1 MVWGL
6 PLVPWTFRQ
15 TLDQVEQLI
24 RQRRPTY
31 FITANLAYAMLTAQD
46 ARLTAVNQGAAFILA
61 DGMPLVWASR
71 LRQTAVPE
79 RVTGADLVPALCE
92 AAATQGQAVFL
103 LGGAPGVG
111 DEAARRLGERYP
123 GIRVVGVES
132 PPFREPTPEEHAQLL
147 ARIREAR
154 PDLLFVAFGQPKG
167 ELWLAANSADLG
179 VPVCAQI
186 GASLDFLAGRVSRAP
201 RWVQRVGLEWAYRIS
216 REPTRLIPRY
226 ARNLLFGVRMFVA
239 DFLTPRHRR
248 G

>member
-92 AAATQGQAVFL
+92 VAAAQGQAVFL

-111 DEAARRLGERYP
+111 DEVARRLGERYP

-167 ELWLAANSADLG
+167 ELWLAANCADLG